1 MRRPWC
7 PRWRSFNVKIDIPSS
22 FNHINNQI
30 KQVLDHRENKK
41 VYFNFDNS
49 KFTFILQGEWH
60 GLTVS
65 LEDCHSKGRRI
76 ESRSSQFFYPNSN
89 SFVRC
94 QSLIQVEKEVNVPK
108 KALIQSRDGRR
119 RRERREESNEPAG
132 VSGMKNTEQRKMVRI
147 KNLIKW
153 STPSSDE

>member
-7 PRWRSFNVKIDIPSS
+7 PRWRSFNVKIDILSS
-22 FNHINNQI
+22 FNHINNKI

-94 QSLIQVEKEVNVPK
+94 QSLIQVEKEVNVLK
-108 KALIQSRDGRR
+108 KRLSYKVESAEEGGSG
-119 RRERREESNEPAG
+119 ER
-132 VSGMKNTEQRKMVRI
+132 
-147 KNLIKW
+147 NLMNRQAFQ
-153 STPSSDE
+153 E